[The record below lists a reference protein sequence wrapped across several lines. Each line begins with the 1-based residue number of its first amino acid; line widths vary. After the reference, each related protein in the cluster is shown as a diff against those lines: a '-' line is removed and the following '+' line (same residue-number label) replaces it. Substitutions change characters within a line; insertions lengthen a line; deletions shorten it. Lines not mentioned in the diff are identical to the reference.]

1 MSSTIIDIICVIS
14 LLLLYINNYKHL
26 LKIYNSVR
34 VSNELGAGHPKSASF
49 SVVIVTLSSLII
61 AVILAILVLV
71 LRHVISYVFTSGT
84 TVSDAVSELTPFLAI
99 SIVLNGI
106 QPVLS
111 GKNFVLLNFGNIGA
125 SLFTFFGND
134 FLALVI
140 SNVVYSVSAPVSVW
154 PLERNISVPVRFG
167 VPFRVYRKYLYIY
180 IYKISN
186 YR

>member
-140 SNVVYSVSAPVSVW
+140 RAH
-154 PLERNISVPVRFG
+154 
-167 VPFRVYRKYLYIY
+167 
-180 IYKISN
+180 
-186 YR
+186 